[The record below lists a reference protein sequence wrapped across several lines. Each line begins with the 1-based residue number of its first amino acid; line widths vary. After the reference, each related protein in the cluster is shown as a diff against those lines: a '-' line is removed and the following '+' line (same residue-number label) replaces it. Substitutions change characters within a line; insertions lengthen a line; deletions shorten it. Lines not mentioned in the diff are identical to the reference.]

1 MKIVKEYDKLKFMKQ
16 SASEEI
22 ELEALKP
29 KLHSLFNRYNTI
41 RSAYLFGSMAVGVA
55 SERSD
60 VDVAVRLTPGISP
73 EDAYGIR
80 LALMDDLER
89 IFHYPVDVLIL
100 NNASLKLIHQV
111 FRHGKTI
118 YIQHIEEER
127 AYRIRKQKAYFDFLY
142 YIDKERL
149 DMKEYYGA

>member
-1 MKIVKEYDKLKFMKQ
+1 MKQ

-22 ELEALKP
+22 DLEALKP
-29 KLHSLFNRYNTI
+29 KLHLLFNRYNTI

-89 IFHYPVDVLIL
+89 IFHYLFVIL
-100 NNASLKLIHQV
+100 FENSVIY
-111 FRHGKTI
+111 FGRSIGGK
-118 YIQHIEEER
+118 
-127 AYRIRKQKAYFDFLY
+127 
-142 YIDKERL
+142 
-149 DMKEYYGA
+149 

>member
-1 MKIVKEYDKLKFMKQ
+1 MKQ
-16 SASEEI
+16 STSEAL

-29 KLHSLFNRYNTI
+29 KLQSLFNRYNTI

-55 SERSD
+55 SKRSD
-60 VDVAVRLTPGISP
+60 VDVAVRLSPGISP
-73 EDAYGIR
+73 EDAYAIR
-80 LALMDDLER
+80 LALTDDLER

-100 NNASLKLIHQV
+100 NNASLKLAHQV
-111 FRHGKTI
+111 FRLGITI

-127 AYRIRKQKAYFDFLY
+127 EYRIRKQKAYFDFLY